1 MLLSLVVGAS
11 VEIITAQC
19 PLTVEPPSSRLPH
32 SAEALQRR
40 SVTARRRH
48 HRRGDCRKLKA
59 LLDCRCG
66 CDCGSTGCM
75 RRAAAL
81 QIGIPQTPDSLHET
95 GCGSC
100 CGSATGENLPAGAR
114 LLIPDGHSLFAM
126 ACDVRVLRACGT
138 SSWHHRSPICRAV
151 CAPPPHSIANNCP
164 IFRPTFPRS
173 IFLPTFPTSRRP
185 RLPLGR
191 RCSDNC

>member
-48 HRRGDCRKLKA
+48 HRRGDCRKLKT

-81 QIGIPQTPDSLHET
+81 QIGIRMGCGPCC

-100 CGSATGENLPAGAR
+100 CGSATGKNLPAGAR
-114 LLIPDGHSLFAM
+114 LLIPDGHSLLAM
-126 ACDVRVLRACGT
+126 ACDVRVLRAGGT
-138 SSWHHRSPICRAV
+138 SSLHFRSPVTPLCRAH
-151 CAPPPHSIANNCP
+151 CAPPPHSIPNNC
-164 IFRPTFPRS
+164 S
-173 IFLPTFPTSRRP
+173 IVRPTFPTSRRP